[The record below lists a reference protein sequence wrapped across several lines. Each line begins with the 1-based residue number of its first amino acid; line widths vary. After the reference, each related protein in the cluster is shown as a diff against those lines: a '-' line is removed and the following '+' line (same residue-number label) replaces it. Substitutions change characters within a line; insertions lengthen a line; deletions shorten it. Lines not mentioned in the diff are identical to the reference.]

1 VPEPH
6 FYSLHAPGATGTPG
20 PAYWGYTVSANLL
33 PLMAST
39 LHASKMIAVFDIDET
54 LLMAHTVDSLSARLN
69 RITAERWVVQRA
81 AVQQQVVFGIYTECA
96 HRGCGIQ
103 HAIMAAKLGLARLA
117 GLCNHHL
124 YTLQCLE
131 GFGLVVVP
139 AAGALS

>member
-1 VPEPH
+1 
-6 FYSLHAPGATGTPG
+6 
-20 PAYWGYTVSANLL
+20 
-33 PLMAST
+33 MAST

-117 GLCNHHL
+117 GL
-124 YTLQCLE
+124 
-131 GFGLVVVP
+131 
-139 AAGALS
+139 S